1 MSTVPVHFTGTVN
14 ATTLATPTP
23 QSPLAVYA
31 VTFTAGAHTHWHT
44 HPKGQGLYVTDGVAL
59 VHIEGQTA
67 KHLTKGESIW
77 IDAGRRHWHG
87 AAPGQPMPH
96 VAYQQAADDLSTID
110 WHKPVTPTTYAQ
122 ATKENH

>member
-67 KHLTKGESIW
+67 KHLTKGNPSGSTP
-77 IDAGRRHWHG
+77 AGGTGMALHLGSR
-87 AAPGQPMPH
+87 
-96 VAYQQAADDLSTID
+96 
-110 WHKPVTPTTYAQ
+110 
-122 ATKENH
+122 